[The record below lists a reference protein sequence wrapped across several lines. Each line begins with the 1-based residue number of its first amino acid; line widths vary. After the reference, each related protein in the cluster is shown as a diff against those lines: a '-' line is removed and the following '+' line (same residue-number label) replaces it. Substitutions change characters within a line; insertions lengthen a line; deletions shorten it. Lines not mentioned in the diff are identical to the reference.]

1 MHQEKRRYMPTNA
14 ILSEFALFRNLPDEL
29 LEKIAALGEE
39 VTYSQGDT
47 IFREGEDAD
56 KLHFLLDGEIVL
68 KVRLTSRPES
78 ITVSAVSQ
86 HNESFGWS
94 GIVPPYHYTASAVCE
109 ADSKVLTL
117 PGSGLM
123 KLLEENPS
131 AGFTVMQR
139 ITELIASRLRNSRQ
153 ALLKT
158 L

>member
-1 MHQEKRRYMPTNA
+1 MATNA
-14 ILSEFALFRNLPDEL
+14 ILSEFALFRNLPEEL
-29 LEKIAALGEE
+29 LEKIAALGKEAL
-39 VTYSQGDT
+39 YSRGDT
-47 IFREGEDAD
+47 IFREGEEAD
-56 KLHFLLDGEIVL
+56 KLHFLLHGEIVL

-86 HNESFGWS
+86 PNESFGWS

-109 ADSKVLTL
+109 MDCKVLTI
-117 PGSGLM
+117 PGDSFM

-131 AGFTVMQR
+131 AGFIVMQR

>member
-1 MHQEKRRYMPTNA
+1 MATTVSLA
-14 ILSEFALFRNLPDEL
+14 EFPLFRNLPEPL
-29 LEKIAALGEE
+29 LDQIDALGEE
-39 VTYSQGDT
+39 QTFSQGET
-47 IFREGEDAD
+47 IFREGEDANS
-56 KLHFLLDGEIVL
+56 LHFLLDGEVLL

-86 HNESFGWS
+86 RFESFGWS

-109 ADSKVLTL
+109 TDCKILKI
-117 PGSGLM
+117 PGDRMM
-123 KLLEENPS
+123 KILEENPA

-139 ITELIASRLRNSRQ
+139 ITELVSSRLRNSRQ